1 MSSCNL
7 TKLVPDGETLLH
19 RNKIKGFEEATKS
32 DLNSQIRHQ
41 PNRKIL
47 GVLKF
52 HLWAYQIR
60 AKRIVNKD
68 LKDTSRYRSLLM
80 NTVGEPPARQVLD
93 SILIISSANNLKNY
107 VFNKGYFDVQ
117 VGYETKSFIK
127 RSTVS
132 YTITEGRV
140 YTIEKIRINSTDRN
154 VYNLV
159 MANADKSFLKEGKPI
174 DFDLIAKERERVTNL
189 MKNNGYYYF
198 NKAYLDF
205 QIDTNYI
212 KKSGTI
218 AMNIKQRN
226 RNRA

>member
-52 HLWAYQIR
+52 HLWAYQIG

-80 NTVGEPPARQVLD
+80 NTVGEPPVLLD

-159 MANADKSFLKEGKPI
+159 MANADKSGQSSPIAAACPQSSPSCASSAQAAVAGLILKVQVHQTLTKIPP
-174 DFDLIAKERERVTNL
+174 
-189 MKNNGYYYF
+189 
-198 NKAYLDF
+198 
-205 QIDTNYI
+205 
-212 KKSGTI
+212 
-218 AMNIKQRN
+218 QRAN
-226 RNRA
+226 